1 MGSEISR
8 DHLDRIEAGIRQK
21 YVSFQNTAGHN
32 LPFPADTFDVAIS
45 NGVINLIP
53 DKEGALTEIHRVL
66 NHGGRLMVADQ
77 VAVGRVQKDIQA
89 RLANWFH

>member
-21 YVSFQNTAGHN
+21 YAE
-32 LPFPADTFDVAIS
+32 
-45 NGVINLIP
+45 GVINLIP

-77 VAVGRVQKDIQA
+77 VAVGSVQKDIQA